1 MDKYTLGEVA
11 YKNGYEKGFQDGVK
25 SLEAE
30 IEILKA
36 KCENTQIG
44 YNFANDEIKN
54 LKKEKYKLLK
64 ALNQSE
70 DYKLITKTEAYKEFM
85 DKVNENR
92 TKYFNY
98 IYSDDGFANITNTIY
113 KELTEKK
120 EDEKNVWILWEI
132 WFCNCRCC
140 RSC

>member
-30 IEILKA
+30 IEEL
-36 KCENTQIG
+36 
-44 YNFANDEIKN
+44 
-54 LKKEKYKLLK
+54 KEKRIEDDKLLNDRVDEAVNAVIK
-64 ALNQSE
+64 AHLRYENALE
-70 DYKLITKTEAYKEFM
+70 EHLKTAKIEACKEFA

-92 TKYFNY
+92 LTYFNY
-98 IYSDDGFANITNTIY
+98 IYSDDGFANITNNIY

-120 EDEKNVWILWEI
+120 EDGGNERQGNTKKGK
-132 WFCNCRCC
+132 
-140 RSC
+140 S